1 MTFHRAID
9 LTKFYKRSIK
19 TCIKLGI
26 DRILTSGRKKTAFE
40 GMDEIR
46 EIVQK
51 FGDQIEIMAGSG
63 ICTENLQEI
72 LAETS
77 VTAVHFS
84 ASSNH
89 CKVTEFGA
97 LRCALSFSSC

>member
-1 MTFHRAID
+1 
-9 LTKFYKRSIK
+9 
-19 TCIKLGI
+19 
-26 DRILTSGRKKTAFE
+26 
-40 GMDEIR
+40 MDEIR

-97 LRCALSFSSC
+97 LQKTSLEYRLVHEKKLNSLML